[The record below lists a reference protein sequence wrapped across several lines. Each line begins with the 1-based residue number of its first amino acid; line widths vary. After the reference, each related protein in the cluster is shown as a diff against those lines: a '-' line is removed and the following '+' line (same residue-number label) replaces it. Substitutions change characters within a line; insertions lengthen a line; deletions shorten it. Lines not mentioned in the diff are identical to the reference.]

1 MGGQPAF
8 RAVIVDDWPLLRAGV
23 AMAVT
28 EAGGRVV
35 AECTDALTALGA
47 VRAHQPEVLV
57 LGDHRA
63 TSPEPLTKPELV
75 ARAVSV
81 SPGVR
86 CVALLG
92 NPSPDEFR
100 GLSAAGVRAVLSRAV
115 DPGELHEALARVL
128 DGELV
133 VSPVLV
139 TRLFETAESM
149 GASGSL
155 AAPLTAKEREVL
167 RLLAAG
173 RSNAEIAGALYVSPA
188 TVKTHLAHIYEKL
201 GVRGRYEAL
210 TRAVALGLVS

>member
-1 MGGQPAF
+1 VGVQPAF

-23 AMAVT
+23 ALAIAD
-28 EAGGRVV
+28 AGGRVV
-35 AECTDALTALGA
+35 AECTDSVTALSA

-57 LGDHRA
+57 LGDHLS
-63 TSPEPLTKPELV
+63 TSPEDTRPDLVIRAISVAPGLRCLALV
-75 ARAVSV
+75 A
-81 SPGVR
+81 
-86 CVALLG
+86 

-100 GLSAAGVRAVLSRAV
+100 GLSAAGVRAVLSRSV
-115 DPGELHEALARVL
+115 DPGELHEALQRVL
-128 DGELV
+128 GGELV

-149 GASGSL
+149 GGNGSHD
-155 AAPLTAKEREVL
+155 AALTAKEREVL

-173 RSNAEIAGALYVSPA
+173 RSNAEIAGALFVSPA

-210 TRAVALGLVS
+210 TRAVALGLVG